1 MTAIII
7 PCASITRL
15 PVFAVNEV
23 TPIVSVSPEPQL
35 DPLDNDTPLLV
46 ITAVIF
52 LPEVSDTTLPP
63 DAITGLYPRV
73 RGVFLQSCE
82 FVSM

>member
-35 DPLDNDTPLLV
+35 DPLDNETPLLV

-52 LPEVSDTTLPP
+52 LLEVSDTTLP
-63 DAITGLYPRV
+63 IIGLYPRV
-73 RGVFLQSCE
+73 RGVFAQSCE